1 MGGRAERREE
11 GREEEKLLDQHTL
24 MMGLLQLARKTV
36 DWPVILWLMREWGL
50 MDVEDTKW
58 G

>member
-11 GREEEKLLDQHTL
+11 GRGEEKLPDRLTL
-24 MMGLLQLARKTV
+24 MMGLPQLARKTV
-36 DWPVILWLMREWGL
+36 DWPVILWLMGEWGL
-50 MDVEDTKW
+50 MDVEDAEW